1 MDGEFEKIK
10 PEMTM
15 VNINISAAR
24 EHVGE
29 IERFHQTLKERCCS
43 VLSKLEPVGGGAY
56 MYLHEQIV
64 IELVYFAS

>member
-1 MDGEFEKIK
+1 
-10 PEMTM
+10 MTM

-29 IERFHQTLKERCCS
+29 IKRFHQTLKERCCS
-43 VLSKLEPVGGGAY
+43 VLSEMKPVGSGAY

-64 IELVYFAS
+64 IRLIYFAS